1 MTDTRH
7 ALAALLPCPFCGN
20 SKGLA
25 VANENPQDL
34 SGGYFIACPS
44 CDASTGLRFACGED
58 PIPLLIEQ
66 WNRRAALSAQPV
78 AGAVA
83 TDETGWLIEHS
94 GEILPGA
101 EQRAQVSWLRVQ
113 MKFNGYGARE
123 FGFTHDA
130 NEALRFARKEDAEA
144 VLAMH
149 LGASPPDWYSKP
161 FSVTEHMW
169 PDALQ
174 PQAAPATE
182 PSAQPVAGAVAEPDC
197 WAILTP
203 NGSKL
208 VSPDEA
214 KGRKDAYPL
223 YAAPQPQ
230 AAPAPE
236 PSRSQKMHEA
246 GFTARDTRLTCDECG
261 AKFTRQFAPLHE
273 CAQPEPSAQALDI
286 AFELGRVEAMQE
298 TSAFNASA
306 LRKALSAMLTHF
318 GMDEDEW
325 NKPTL
330 DQARA
335 ALAEYD
341 SFTLHPATA
350 DLVRRFS
357 QALAEKLAAAEA
369 KYGYSDGWASPDW
382 MDECRTKLMEH
393 IAKGDPRDVAAYCA
407 FLWHHGASTA
417 RPEPS
422 AQGRPCPF
430 GCTTQEEHDAHQSAE
445 PSAQGE
451 AVAWKWRHFLGN
463 PDVIEPFWTEW
474 EPCTE
479 RQYQYA
485 LATPDHEG
493 RALCEMPLASAP
505 AAPAQA
511 CVTEEMVK
519 AYLTANDAY
528 WKRIDGEPTKL
539 GKWRNGTPSEATR
552 VSLMAALA
560 SAPSTPPPAVVEA
573 VPLTD
578 ERGGYFSASLLASA
592 TMSDEAEG
600 RAYRGY
606 CPKCKHLTLVVK
618 QRGNGL
624 VFKGCAVCDS
634 MVVLRDDA

>member
-1 MTDTRH
+1 MTDTRQ

-123 FGFTHDA
+123 FGLTHDA
-130 NEALRFARKEDAEA
+130 NEALRFARREDAEA

-273 CAQPEPSAQALDI
+273 CAQPAPSAQALDI

-417 RPEPS
+417 QGNLIAPKCLSNEEVDAIWWAHNEEPTPTFRFSVTQAIAS
-422 AQGRPCPF
+422 ALTRR
-430 GCTTQEEHDAHQSAE
+430 
-445 PSAQGE
+445 
-451 AVAWKWRHFLGN
+451 W
-463 PDVIEPFWTEW
+463 I
-474 EPCTE
+474 
-479 RQYQYA
+479 
-485 LATPDHEG
+485 
-493 RALCEMPLASAP
+493 ASAP
-505 AAPAQA
+505 STPPTAVVEAVPLA
-511 CVTEEMVK
+511 VTDEMVES
-519 AYLTANDAY
+519 YLRANSAY
-528 WKRIDGEPTKL
+528 WHQVDAMPRDITKP
-539 GKWRNGTPSEATR
+539 WRQGTPSEATR
-552 VSLMAALA
+552 VSLEAALGI
-560 SAPSTPPPAVVEA
+560 APKAAQEKT
-573 VPLTD
+573 
-578 ERGGYFSASLLASA
+578 
-592 TMSDEAEG
+592 
-600 RAYRGY
+600 
-606 CPKCKHLTLVVK
+606 
-618 QRGNGL
+618 
-624 VFKGCAVCDS
+624 
-634 MVVLRDDA
+634 

>member
-1 MTDTRH
+1 MTDTRQ

-169 PDALQ
+169 PAA
-174 PQAAPATE
+174 PQAAPEPE
-182 PSAQPVAGAVAEPDC
+182 PSAPIDAFKLYAELRDLVAEAGAGDTMIGRPEVLRSRLSALC
-197 WAILTP
+197 KRVGQLTTDLP
-203 NGSKL
+203 IGT
-208 VSPDEA
+208 
-214 KGRKDAYPL
+214 
-223 YAAPQPQ
+223 
-230 AAPAPE
+230 APAPE
-236 PSRSQKMHEA
+236 PSAQAVAHPSHQTVREWMPVSEA
-246 GFTARDTRLTCDECG
+246 LRLSDLWTTGDLDNCGQWRAAIKVLADEVR
-261 AKFTRQFAPLHE
+261 ALAASP
-273 CAQPEPSAQALDI
+273 QPEPSAQAVMMELEQRLIEI
-286 AFELGRVEAMQE
+286 A
-298 TSAFNASA
+298 
-306 LRKALSAMLTHF
+306 KALPPMTTLGWNDG
-318 GMDEDEW
+318 GMCEPDEAIKGYTKKQVLEI
-325 NKPTL
+325 
-330 DQARA
+330 
-335 ALAEYD
+335 LAQH
-341 SFTLHPATA
+341 L
-350 DLVRRFS
+350 
-357 QALAEKLAAAEA
+357 
-369 KYGYSDGWASPDW
+369 
-382 MDECRTKLMEH
+382 
-393 IAKGDPRDVAAYCA
+393 
-407 FLWHHGASTA
+407 STSSH
-417 RPEPS
+417 PEPS
-422 AQGRPCPF
+422 AQGE
-430 GCTTQEEHDAHQSAE
+430 Q
-445 PSAQGE
+445 
-451 AVAWKWRHFLGN
+451 VA
-463 PDVIEPFWTEW
+463 T
-474 EPCTE
+474 
-479 RQYQYA
+479 
-485 LATPDHEG
+485 
-493 RALCEMPLASAP
+493 
-505 AAPAQA
+505 
-511 CVTEEMVK
+511 VTEKMVT

-560 SAPSTPPPAVVEA
+560 AAPSTPPHADPIDMVLHCPACGLQHIDAPDERTPDWKNEPHRSHLCHGCGHIWRPADVPTNGVQATKTKGKADSPPHAVVEA
-573 VPLTD
+573 VPLNFDQLQSVMSQHFGGRELTD
-578 ERGGYFSASLLASA
+578 
-592 TMSDEAEG
+592 DEADSAEAFA
-600 RAYRGY
+600 RAIERAHGIA
-606 CPKCKHLTLVVK
+606 PKAA
-618 QRGNGL
+618 QP
-624 VFKGCAVCDS
+624 
-634 MVVLRDDA
+634 

>member
-1 MTDTRH
+1 MTDTRQ

-66 WNRRAALSAQPV
+66 WNRRAALSAQSV

-182 PSAQPVAGAVAEPDC
+182 PSAQPVAGAVATEPSEEIQELRAQVEAWRKQC
-197 WAILTP
+197 ETLTNQVICCGVAARHP
-203 NGSKL
+203 DATLTTRGAYAGKWNSPQAEEVRKL
-208 VSPDEA
+208 RAE
-214 KGRKDAYPL
+214 RDAL
-223 YAAPQPQ
+223 LAASPQP
-230 AAPAPE
+230 A
-236 PSRSQKMHEA
+236 
-246 GFTARDTRLTCDECG
+246 
-261 AKFTRQFAPLHE
+261 
-273 CAQPEPSAQALDI
+273 
-286 AFELGRVEAMQE
+286 
-298 TSAFNASA
+298 
-306 LRKALSAMLTHF
+306 
-318 GMDEDEW
+318 
-325 NKPTL
+325 
-330 DQARA
+330 
-335 ALAEYD
+335 
-341 SFTLHPATA
+341 
-350 DLVRRFS
+350 
-357 QALAEKLAAAEA
+357 
-369 KYGYSDGWASPDW
+369 
-382 MDECRTKLMEH
+382 
-393 IAKGDPRDVAAYCA
+393 
-407 FLWHHGASTA
+407 
-417 RPEPS
+417 
-422 AQGRPCPF
+422 
-430 GCTTQEEHDAHQSAE
+430 

-451 AVAWKWRHFLGN
+451 PVALPAYGQMKWDELIAAVCEAQTGN
-463 PDVIEPFWTEW
+463 RAVGW
-474 EPCTE
+474 ERDPSYYVGHQPVSINMNSLNRIVSGFVE
-479 RQYQYA
+479 R
-485 LATPDHEG
+485 
-493 RALCEMPLASAP
+493 
-505 AAPAQA
+505 
-511 CVTEEMVK
+511 
-519 AYLTANDAY
+519 
-528 WKRIDGEPTKL
+528 
-539 GKWRNGTPSEATR
+539 
-552 VSLMAALA
+552 A

-578 ERGGYFSASLLASA
+578 EQADALRRLWPAIEKAMG
-592 TMSDEAEG
+592 
-600 RAYRGY
+600 
-606 CPKCKHLTLVVK
+606 C
-618 QRGNGL
+618 L
-624 VFKGCAVCDS
+624 VFTAEQAGAVQAD
-634 MVVLRDDA
+634 MNTIRHGIAPKAAQEKT

>member
-1 MTDTRH
+1 MNLT
-7 ALAALLPCPFCGN
+7 
-20 SKGLA
+20 
-25 VANENPQDL
+25 Q
-34 SGGYFIACPS
+34 
-44 CDASTGLRFACGED
+44 FAEW
-58 PIPLLIEQ
+58 LIEAYHSDDGMPEAKEIC
-66 WNRRAALSAQPV
+66 REARAALSAQPV
-78 AGAVA
+78 EGAVA
-83 TDETGWLIEHS
+83 TDESGWLIEHS

-130 NEALRFARKEDAEA
+130 NEALRFSRREDAEA

-169 PDALQ
+169 PAASQ
-174 PQAAPATE
+174 AQAAPAPD
-182 PSAQPVAGAVAEPDC
+182 PSAQAVAGAVATEPDC

-236 PSRSQKMHEA
+236 PSRLQKMREA

-261 AKFTRQFAPLHE
+261 AKFTPQFAPLHE
-273 CAQPEPSAQALDI
+273 CAQPA
-286 AFELGRVEAMQE
+286 
-298 TSAFNASA
+298 
-306 LRKALSAMLTHF
+306 
-318 GMDEDEW
+318 
-325 NKPTL
+325 
-330 DQARA
+330 
-335 ALAEYD
+335 
-341 SFTLHPATA
+341 
-350 DLVRRFS
+350 
-357 QALAEKLAAAEA
+357 
-369 KYGYSDGWASPDW
+369 
-382 MDECRTKLMEH
+382 
-393 IAKGDPRDVAAYCA
+393 
-407 FLWHHGASTA
+407 
-417 RPEPS
+417 
-422 AQGRPCPF
+422 
-430 GCTTQEEHDAHQSAE
+430 

-451 AVAWKWRHFLGN
+451 PVA
-463 PDVIEPFWTEW
+463 T
-474 EPCTE
+474 
-479 RQYQYA
+479 
-485 LATPDHEG
+485 
-493 RALCEMPLASAP
+493 
-505 AAPAQA
+505 
-511 CVTEEMVK
+511 VTEEMVT

-578 ERGGYFSASLLASA
+578 EQADALRRLWPAIEKAMG
-592 TMSDEAEG
+592 
-600 RAYRGY
+600 
-606 CPKCKHLTLVVK
+606 C
-618 QRGNGL
+618 L
-624 VFKGCAVCDS
+624 VFTAEQAGAVQAD
-634 MVVLRDDA
+634 MNTIRHGIAPKAAQEKT